1 MTTPRIDVIV
11 IGAGVTGLSVAR
23 RCYERGRSVLVLDRR
38 PTVGGVLQSVSVAG
52 ETLNQTAQSFAV
64 DDALRDILRNWNC
77 LSAMSPA
84 PREAQ
89 RREIVL
95 GGRLRSASSPLHML
109 IHGLL
114 TPTSLLRFL
123 RQRSRPLPPAPV
135 SIADVIRHVADENVL
150 HTLVQPIVRGIW
162 AGDSEQL
169 SFDDCFPSIASRW
182 RTTGSPF
189 NSSAG
194 RREVYVPTVSMAHVM
209 ETLQGP
215 VVDSTMV
222 QCDVRSLSN
231 DSTGWTVITSH
242 GTFHSTAVCL
252 AADVMS
258 TANLL
263 ADLAPTTS
271 EALRTMPRSGV
282 VVTHVRLP
290 TEAIGKKL
298 QGFGALWADRSVIR
312 GVVNLE
318 VLRASDV
325 TAPRYTTW
333 AVFHEATIDLNVV
346 FDELRRTMKIRD
358 TAGDITVLQTSD
370 WTTAIP
376 QYDRAHQQRMAFI
389 TSTESSLPSIK
400 IVGSFRDGVGI
411 GDRIQA
417 GSRAADTLL
426 V

>member
-77 LSAMSPA
+77 LPAITPA

-109 IHGLL
+109 INGLL
-114 TPTSLLRFL
+114 SPTSLLRFL
-123 RQRSRPLPPAPV
+123 RRRSRPLPPAPV
-135 SIADVIRHVADENVL
+135 SIANIVRHVADENVL

-162 AGDSEQL
+162 SGDSEQL
-169 SFDDCFPSIASRW
+169 SFDDCFPTVASRW

-194 RREVYVPTVSMAHVM
+194 RREVYVPTISMAHVM
-209 ETLQGP
+209 ESLQGP
-215 VVDSTMV
+215 LADSTMV
-222 QCDVRSLSN
+222 QCDVRSLSS
-231 DSTGWTVITSH
+231 DSTGWTVTTSH
-242 GTFHSTAVCL
+242 GTFHSAAVCL

-282 VVTHVRLP
+282 VVTHVRVP
-290 TEAIGKKL
+290 TAIIGKHL
-298 QGFGALWADRSVIR
+298 RGFGALWADTSVIR

-318 VLRASDV
+318 ALRTSNT
-325 TAPRYTTW
+325 TAHRCATW
-333 AVFHEATIDLNVV
+333 AVFHEAVTDLNVV

-358 TAGDITVLQTSD
+358 VAGDITVLHSSD

-376 QYDRAHQQRMAFI
+376 QYDCSHQQRMAFI
-389 TSTESSLPSIK
+389 NSVESSLPSIR

-411 GDRIQA
+411 SDRIMA